1 MATWLLSLPPR
12 TDTNPHQLARSSSVS
27 DCDTF
32 TIACYVTGAAAG
44 ASGKVDFTFA
54 LSPDGIHY
62 DTIAIFTLSPTMNGA
77 STVQQST
84 TLNISGAKSIKW
96 LSVKNNDSAVAA
108 TNLNVIL
115 GKHWVAK

>member
-1 MATWLLSLPPR
+1 LLCHR
-12 TDTNPHQLARSSSVS
+12 CCRR
-27 DCDTF
+27 
-32 TIACYVTGAAAG
+32 